1 MSMLPSLRVIFNK
14 EMSDMDVQASLS
26 LISELPGVCGVHFN
40 AASRTASVNGIGG
53 PVAAR
58 QIREID
64 DRITVDA
71 RHRF

>member
-14 EMSDMDVQASLS
+14 EMSDLDVQASLA
-26 LISELPGVCGVHFN
+26 LINEIPGVCGVHFN
-40 AASRTASVNGIGG
+40 AASRIANVNGIGG
-53 PVAAR
+53 PMAAR

-64 DRITVDA
+64 ERITVDA